1 MIQFYFLS
9 ILLNLMT
16 GSILLYS
23 SANLDG
29 DSDLESEKK
38 SSFIKS
44 LFEKIFGSSGI
55 LEDSLFI
62 LVVAFLS
69 FFTGIIKLFFPV
81 NKIIIFGDLLPSLT
95 GILGGL
101 SLLFSYYSEKSDVA
115 FQLPSF
121 LEKIFV
127 SEKNIF
133 GILSII
139 IAILHFILP
148 GVLFL

>member
-16 GSILLYS
+16 GSVLLYS

-69 FFTGIIKLFFPV
+69 FFTG
-81 NKIIIFGDLLPSLT
+81 IIIFGDLLPSLT

>member
-16 GSILLYS
+16 GSVLLYS

-69 FFTGIIKLFFPV
+69 FFTGIIKLFF
-81 NKIIIFGDLLPSLT
+81 
-95 GILGGL
+95 
-101 SLLFSYYSEKSDVA
+101 
-115 FQLPSF
+115 SF
-121 LEKIFV
+121 I
-127 SEKNIF
+127 
-133 GILSII
+133 
-139 IAILHFILP
+139 
-148 GVLFL
+148 

>member
-1 MIQFYFLS
+1 MFQFYFLS

-23 SANLDG
+23 SENYDA
-29 DSDLESEKK
+29 DSSLVEEKK
-38 SSFIKS
+38 SSFVKS
-44 LFEKIFGSSGI
+44 LFEKIFGSSSV

-69 FFTGIIKLFFPV
+69 FFTGIVKLFSPV
-81 NKIIIFGDLLPSLT
+81 NKIIIFGDFLPSLT
-95 GILGGL
+95 GILSGL

-133 GILSII
+133 GILCIAV
-139 IAILHFILP
+139 AILHFIFP

>member
-16 GSILLYS
+16 GSVLLYS

-121 LEKIFV
+121 L
-127 SEKNIF
+127 
-133 GILSII
+133 
-139 IAILHFILP
+139 
-148 GVLFL
+148 